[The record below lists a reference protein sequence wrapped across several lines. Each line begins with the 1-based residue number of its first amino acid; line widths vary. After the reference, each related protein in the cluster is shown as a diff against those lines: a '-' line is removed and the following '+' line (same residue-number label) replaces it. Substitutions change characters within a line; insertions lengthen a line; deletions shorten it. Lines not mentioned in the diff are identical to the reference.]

1 MANEIQKPES
11 PALPLPTEQ
20 YDRPF
25 MDQAFNVLRLFFN
38 RLSNT
43 LGALLST
50 DDGGKVLY
58 MPRGLFYST
67 VDQTADISQIQD
79 TPLSLKTHTS
89 ATA

>member
-50 DDGGKVLY
+50 DDGGKVL
-58 MPRGLFYST
+58 
-67 VDQTADISQIQD
+67 
-79 TPLSLKTHTS
+79 
-89 ATA
+89 